1 MQMTSKTTGK
11 DVINFC
17 IYHPEIKR
25 TNIMNEQILFY
36 IQTFD
41 FFQNIIRKEIYGNLM
56 VWSITTHLKFK
67 EYKKGELIWNIN
79 DTIKN
84 MYIIIEGT
92 VKIYKNILNKKN
104 DKNKEKLIS
113 ENNLYEPNIKN
124 INSIKESY
132 YEKKTGNQLGFN
144 QLKNKLSKRLFKAEA
159 KTKCILGILSK
170 TDYTLI
176 FERTDVLE
184 KTSIL
189 YFLENLNV
197 LQKFIGTYFFENFLS
212 FTTMKRYNSG
222 DIIIHKGDPFRTFYI
237 IRNGLFSLSLYSNKK
252 SLPFFDLTLIKKDN
266 NLRFTTQR
274 NFELKQSY
282 IEESEYKLFNLG
294 PGELF
299 GDMEFNYNLSH
310 YIFDVKCIVDN
321 SEVFEI
327 NMEKFNKEVPSFFLK
342 EFKIESDKQL
352 DLIIER
358 IKEIKILQRKSMI
371 KTRNKYLDAFIE
383 NCPKTYNKCV
393 IEHNNDPYINC
404 YVKPIK
410 NKMHIRDLKM
420 NNNKINLENLHL
432 KFKKK
437 RPISYSPLRT
447 VNFKNEKRIFSPQIK
462 KKIKGFNFSSD
473 SSSSTNSS
481 KNRLKLSNSKLLLKS
496 LSNYANSEIEKKSS
510 FSPSMSERKLINYPS
525 YKNINL
531 LNLKQEPLLYRR
543 IITEKNKNE
552 FPKCIEINKQF
563 YMKNNSKII
572 QKKIKKLILKTEK

>member
-1 MQMTSKTTGK
+1 MTSKTTGK

-159 KTKCILGILSK
+159 KTKCILGLLSK

-237 IRNGLFSLSLYSNKK
+237 IRSGIFSLSLFSNRK
-252 SLPFFDLTLIKKDN
+252 SLPFLDLTIIRKDN

-282 IEESEYKLFNLG
+282 IEEIEYKLFNLG
-294 PGELF
+294 PGEFF
-299 GDMEFNYNLSH
+299 GDVEFNSNLSN
-310 YIFDVKCIVDN
+310 YIFDVKCIVDK
-321 SEVFEI
+321 SEVFEM
-327 NMEKFNKEVPSFFLK
+327 NMEKFKKEVPNFFLQ
-342 EFKIESDKQL
+342 EFKIESNKQL
-352 DLIIER
+352 DLIKER

-410 NKMHIRDLKM
+410 NKFHIRDLKM
-420 NNNKINLENLHL
+420 SNIKINLDNLHL
-432 KFKKK
+432 KKKKK
-437 RPISYSPLRT
+437 RPISYSPLT
-447 VNFKNEKRIFSPQIK
+447 HFNIKNQKRIFSPQIK
-462 KKIKGFNFSSD
+462 KRIKGFNFSSD

-481 KNRLKLSNSKLLLKS
+481 KNKLKLSSSRLFLKS
-496 LSNYANSEIEKKSS
+496 LSNYATSENEKKRS
-510 FSPSMSERKLINYPS
+510 FSPSMSEKKLINFPS
-525 YKNINL
+525 DKNIINL
-531 LNLKQEPLLYRR
+531 PLKQDSLCYHR
-543 IITEKNKNE
+543 IITEKYKSK

-563 YMKNNSKII
+563 YMQNNSKII
-572 QKKIKKLILKTEK
+572 QKKIKKLILKPEK

>member
-1 MQMTSKTTGK
+1 
-11 DVINFC
+11 
-17 IYHPEIKR
+17 
-25 TNIMNEQILFY
+25 
-36 IQTFD
+36 
-41 FFQNIIRKEIYGNLM
+41 
-56 VWSITTHLKFK
+56 
-67 EYKKGELIWNIN
+67 
-79 DTIKN
+79 

-159 KTKCILGILSK
+159 KTKCILGLLSK

-237 IRNGLFSLSLYSNKK
+237 IRSGIFSLSLFSNRK
-252 SLPFFDLTLIKKDN
+252 SLPFLDLTIIRKDN

-282 IEESEYKLFNLG
+282 IEEIEYKLFNLG
-294 PGELF
+294 PGEFF
-299 GDMEFNYNLSH
+299 GDVEFNSNLSN
-310 YIFDVKCIVDN
+310 YIFDVKCIVDK
-321 SEVFEI
+321 SEVFEM
-327 NMEKFNKEVPSFFLK
+327 NMEKFKKEVPNFFLQ
-342 EFKIESDKQL
+342 EFKIESNKQL
-352 DLIIER
+352 DLIKER
-358 IKEIKILQRKSMI
+358 IKEIKILQKKSMI

-410 NKMHIRDLKM
+410 NKFHIRDLKM
-420 NNNKINLENLHL
+420 SNIKINLDNLHL
-432 KFKKK
+432 KKKKK
-437 RPISYSPLRT
+437 RPISYSPLT
-447 VNFKNEKRIFSPQIK
+447 HFNIKNQKRIFSPQIK
-462 KKIKGFNFSSD
+462 KRIKGFNFSSD

-481 KNRLKLSNSKLLLKS
+481 KNKLKLSSSRLFLKS
-496 LSNYANSEIEKKSS
+496 LSNYATSENEKKRS
-510 FSPSMSERKLINYPS
+510 FSPSMSEKKLINFPS
-525 YKNINL
+525 DKNIINL
-531 LNLKQEPLLYRR
+531 PLKQDSLCYHR
-543 IITEKNKNE
+543 IITEKYKSK

-563 YMKNNSKII
+563 YMQNNSKII
-572 QKKIKKLILKTEK
+572 QKKIKKLILKPEK

>member
-1 MQMTSKTTGK
+1 MTSKTTGK

-25 TNIMNEQILFY
+25 TNIMNEKILFY

-41 FFQNIIRKEIYGNLM
+41 FFQNIIRKEKYGNLM
-56 VWSITTHLKFK
+56 VWGIISHLTFK
-67 EYKKGELIWNIN
+67 QYDKGETIWNIN
-79 DTIKN
+79 DTIKD

-92 VKIYKNILNKKN
+92 VKIYKNKLKKQN
-104 DKNKEKLIS
+104 DKEKEKVIS
-113 ENNLYEPNIKN
+113 EFNLYEPKINNIHSN
-124 INSIKESY
+124 KESY

-144 QLKNKLSKRLFKAEA
+144 QLKNKISKRLFKAEA

-184 KTSIL
+184 KTNIL

-212 FTTMKRYNSG
+212 FTTMKRYNNG

-237 IRNGLFSLSLYSNKK
+237 IRSGIFSLSLFINKK
-252 SLPFFDLTLIKKDN
+252 SLPFLDLTLIRKDN

-282 IEESEYKLFNLG
+282 LEESEYKLFNLG
-294 PGELF
+294 PGEFF
-299 GDMEFNYNLSH
+299 GDMEFNSNLSH

-327 NMEKFNKEVPSFFLK
+327 NMEKFKKEVPSFFLK

-352 DLIIER
+352 DLIKER
-358 IKEIKILQRKSMI
+358 IREIKLLQKKSMI

-383 NCPKTYNKCV
+383 NCPKTYNKCI

-410 NKMHIRDLKM
+410 NKYHIRDLKM
-420 NNNKINLENLHL
+420 SNIKINLDNLHL
-432 KFKKK
+432 KNKKK
-437 RPISYSPLRT
+437 RPISYSPLRQ
-447 VNFKNEKRIFSPQIK
+447 VNIKNGKRIFSPQIK

-481 KNRLKLSNSKLLLKS
+481 KNRLKLSNSKIFLKS
-496 LSNYANSEIEKKSS
+496 LSNYVNSEIEKKIS
-510 FSPSMSERKLINYPS
+510 FSPSMSERKLINIPS
-525 YKNINL
+525 DKNINNIL
-531 LNLKQEPLLYRR
+531 LKQEPLSYRR
-543 IITEKNKNE
+543 IITEKYKNK

-563 YMKNNSKII
+563 YMQNNSKII
-572 QKKIKKLILKTEK
+572 QKKIKKMFLKTEK

>member
-1 MQMTSKTTGK
+1 MTSKTTGK

-159 KTKCILGILSK
+159 KTKCILGLLSK

-237 IRNGLFSLSLYSNKK
+237 IRSGIFSLSLFSNRK
-252 SLPFFDLTLIKKDN
+252 SLPFLDLTIIRKDN

-282 IEESEYKLFNLG
+282 IEEIEYKLFNLG
-294 PGELF
+294 PGEFF
-299 GDMEFNYNLSH
+299 GDVEFNSNLSN
-310 YIFDVKCIVDN
+310 YIFDVKCIVDK
-321 SEVFEI
+321 SEVFEM
-327 NMEKFNKEVPSFFLK
+327 NMEKFKKEVPNFFLQ
-342 EFKIESDKQL
+342 EFKIESNKQL
-352 DLIIER
+352 DLIKER
-358 IKEIKILQRKSMI
+358 IKEIKILQKKSMI

-410 NKMHIRDLKM
+410 NKFHIRDLKM
-420 NNNKINLENLHL
+420 CNIKINLDNLHL
-432 KFKKK
+432 KKKKK
-437 RPISYSPLRT
+437 RPISYSPLT
-447 VNFKNEKRIFSPQIK
+447 HFNIKNQKRIFSPQIK
-462 KKIKGFNFSSD
+462 KRIKGFNFSSD

-481 KNRLKLSNSKLLLKS
+481 KNKLKLSSSRLFLKS
-496 LSNYANSEIEKKSS
+496 LSNYATSENEKKRS
-510 FSPSMSERKLINYPS
+510 FSPSMSEKKLINFPS
-525 YKNINL
+525 DKNIINL
-531 LNLKQEPLLYRR
+531 PLKQDSLCYHR
-543 IITEKNKNE
+543 IITEKYKSK

-563 YMKNNSKII
+563 YMQNNSKII
-572 QKKIKKLILKTEK
+572 QKKIKKLILKPEK

>member
-1 MQMTSKTTGK
+1 MTSKTTGK

-113 ENNLYEPNIKN
+113 ENNLYEHNIKN

-159 KTKCILGILSK
+159 KTKCILGLLSK

-237 IRNGLFSLSLYSNKK
+237 IRSGIFSLSLFSNRK
-252 SLPFFDLTLIKKDN
+252 SLPFLDLTIIRKDN

-282 IEESEYKLFNLG
+282 IEEIEYKLFNLG
-294 PGELF
+294 PGEFF
-299 GDMEFNYNLSH
+299 GDVEFNSNLSN
-310 YIFDVKCIVDN
+310 YIFDVKCIVDK
-321 SEVFEI
+321 SEVFEM
-327 NMEKFNKEVPSFFLK
+327 NMEKFKKEVPNFFLQ
-342 EFKIESDKQL
+342 EFKIESNKQL
-352 DLIIER
+352 DLIKER
-358 IKEIKILQRKSMI
+358 IKEIKILQKKSMI

-410 NKMHIRDLKM
+410 NKFHIRDLKM
-420 NNNKINLENLHL
+420 SNIKINLDNLHL
-432 KFKKK
+432 KKKKK
-437 RPISYSPLRT
+437 RPISYSPLT
-447 VNFKNEKRIFSPQIK
+447 HFNIKNQKRIFSPQIK
-462 KKIKGFNFSSD
+462 KRIKGFNFSSD

-481 KNRLKLSNSKLLLKS
+481 KNKLKLSSSRLFLKS
-496 LSNYANSEIEKKSS
+496 LSNYATSENEKKRS
-510 FSPSMSERKLINYPS
+510 FSPSMSEKKLINFPS
-525 YKNINL
+525 DKNIINL
-531 LNLKQEPLLYRR
+531 PLKQDSLCYHR
-543 IITEKNKNE
+543 IITEKYKSK

-563 YMKNNSKII
+563 YMQNNSKII
-572 QKKIKKLILKTEK
+572 QKKIKKLILKP

>member
-1 MQMTSKTTGK
+1 MTSKTTGK

-159 KTKCILGILSK
+159 KTKCILGLLSK

-237 IRNGLFSLSLYSNKK
+237 IRSGIFSLSLFSNRK
-252 SLPFFDLTLIKKDN
+252 SLPFLDLTIIRKDN

-282 IEESEYKLFNLG
+282 IEEIEYKLFNLG
-294 PGELF
+294 PGEFF
-299 GDMEFNYNLSH
+299 GDVEFNSNLSN
-310 YIFDVKCIVDN
+310 YIFDVKCIVDK
-321 SEVFEI
+321 SEVFEM
-327 NMEKFNKEVPSFFLK
+327 NMEKFKKEVPNFFLQ
-342 EFKIESDKQL
+342 EFKIESNKQL
-352 DLIIER
+352 DLIKER
-358 IKEIKILQRKSMI
+358 IKEIKILQKKSMI

-410 NKMHIRDLKM
+410 NKFHIRDLKM
-420 NNNKINLENLHL
+420 SNIKINLDNLHL
-432 KFKKK
+432 KKKKK
-437 RPISYSPLRT
+437 RPISYSPLT
-447 VNFKNEKRIFSPQIK
+447 HFNIKNQKRIFSPQIK
-462 KKIKGFNFSSD
+462 KRIKGFNFSSD

-481 KNRLKLSNSKLLLKS
+481 KNKLKLSSSRLFLKS
-496 LSNYANSEIEKKSS
+496 LSNYATSENEKKRS
-510 FSPSMSERKLINYPS
+510 FSPSMSEKKLINFPS
-525 YKNINL
+525 DKNIINL
-531 LNLKQEPLLYRR
+531 PLKQDSLCYHR
-543 IITEKNKNE
+543 IITEKYKSK

-563 YMKNNSKII
+563 YMQNNSKII
-572 QKKIKKLILKTEK
+572 QKKIKKLILKPEK